1 MTAIFIVF
9 CLFVGIVGLNL
20 SDSSQ
25 YNRNTD
31 CESMTILPYSSGTTG
46 LPKGVM
52 LSHNNL
58 TSNCEL
64 LDVKAPHERLVLPT
78 TNDYQEVLPCFLPF
92 YHCYGLVVLLLSKL
106 ALGCKVVS
114 MPKYDAN
121 DFLRIVRDHKA
132 TFLHLVPPTIIQLGN
147 HADAKPEHFQFV
159 RQVMSAASNLV
170 HADAE
175 RFKKMYA
182 PNRENVLLL

>member
-147 HADAKPEHFQFV
+147 HADAKPEHFQYV

-175 RFKKMYA
+175 RFKKMYT
-182 PNRENVLLL
+182 PNRETVFLL